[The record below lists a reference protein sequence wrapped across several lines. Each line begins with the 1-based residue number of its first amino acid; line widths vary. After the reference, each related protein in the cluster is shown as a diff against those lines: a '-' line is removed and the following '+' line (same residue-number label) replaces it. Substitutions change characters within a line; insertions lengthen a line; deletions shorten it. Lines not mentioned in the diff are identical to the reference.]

1 MFCKRSWRRGKT
13 YEFEDRNKDWSGFA
27 DPYAIPLMASE
38 NLKRISDG
46 CQYTRS
52 EKTEQLAD
60 RDIAQRFLYVCSGKK
75 SVVNCCTCNKCRRT
89 LLPLDA
95 MGKPDAFSGVFDIEK
110 YRKHAFS
117 YKCNLVLAN
126 KKELFATDNYRFC
139 KSKGM
144 KLPSRFVARLYTIP
158 EVLKN
163 HLKK

>member
-13 YEFEDRNKDWSGFA
+13 YEFEDRNKDWSEFA

-38 NLKRISDG
+38 NLKLISDG

-60 RDIAQRFLYVCSGKK
+60 WDIAQRFLYVCSGKK

-95 MGKPDAFSGVFDIEK
+95 MGKLDAFSGVFDIEK

-126 KKELFATDNYRFC
+126 KRNCLQPTTTG
-139 KSKGM
+139 S
-144 KLPSRFVARLYTIP
+144 AR
-158 EVLKN
+158 VRG
-163 HLKK
+163 